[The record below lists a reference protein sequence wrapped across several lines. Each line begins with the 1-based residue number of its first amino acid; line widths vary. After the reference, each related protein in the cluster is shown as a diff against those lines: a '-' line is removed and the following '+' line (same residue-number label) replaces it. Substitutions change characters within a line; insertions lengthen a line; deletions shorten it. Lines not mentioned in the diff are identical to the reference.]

1 MEKEFINKNTLT
13 YLNNDLSTKL
23 QLQSRSTQEKKECL
37 QILLNNMKNVYG
49 KLDKSK
55 ITKNNISKVQQSFN
69 KYALDKSIQEI
80 QKKLVSNPIQNRTSS
95 QLKRDSEVSGN
106 REINYMDRPG
116 FNSHMTDNRYS
127 SFDSSERN
135 EHFTQSINRNVQYTE
150 NDMRSGINARSD
162 NNEAPEK
169 EYEKLL
175 QSRNIDV
182 PSRRERPPTP
192 DFSLDGSGAKAK
204 KNNLSNIENFT
215 NSKITQDNQ
224 PTNSFLS
231 RETEAINVANNRME
245 GDTYYLTG
253 SNLDSSFGNVEFG
266 NNELSN
272 NLPEI
277 DESVS
282 VSDRL
287 KQLQSE
293 RSAFDSNN
301 SNNQD
306 QSKQQTYEHQ
316 RNMQTN
322 PDFERRQM
330 EQQRQAF
337 EDAQR
342 KMQIEQQEKQRYS
355 SPPIVK
361 ETFTSVSPPTLSQ
374 NIPNQ
379 QLYDMINTMY
389 NQIPQKEEKPK
400 VVEEIKKPTPVKVSN
415 NLNVSNDELTNFLN
429 EINKNQANQL
439 KQIQSL
445 QEQMQRQLQ
454 NQQYN
459 PTSNYLPDDDR
470 VKNELISKVK
480 ILTGELEQYKKV
492 NSELKKRLDDELKN
506 KSIEN
511 EKKIRLIDQKK
522 EEIKEEVLRLGNKH
536 KEIEDSYKKLVGRE
550 RTIKNLIDQNSKYL
564 SINRHN
570 YLIDSSKF
578 DMNGKYEFNLDKKL
592 TDITRIELNSY
603 DFPLINNNIN
613 DTNNKI
619 YFKMDVVK
627 SEETNNDSDSEVRGS
642 EEYEEI
648 TQIIIPHGSYD
659 ISSLIKKMNKL
670 CKSYRI
676 AFTYNKNSSNVTVKS
691 EADSNLILYNDNND
705 SVFKI
710 LGFTEDNY
718 NDEKSYVSEDVFDVR
733 KNKFIKLIINNI
745 SDSKFCEIG
754 LNQNKTTLYYKDYS
768 PPISSL
774 DSLSISLLD
783 SNDNVV
789 DFCNLS
795 HKLEFIVT
803 TNIGNVSLKS
813 FNINSEMIDNDID
826 EEEEDSIRNL
836 DSDTVDNSLFVNEND
851 IESESDDADA
861 LINNLRNQLNIVAS

>member
-1 MEKEFINKNTLT
+1 MEKEFINRNTLT
-13 YLNNDLSTKL
+13 YLNNDLSAKL
-23 QLQSRSTQEKKECL
+23 QLQTKSTHEKKECL
-37 QILLNNMKNVYG
+37 QILLNNMRSVYS

-80 QKKLVSNPIQNRTSS
+80 QKKLVSTESQPRNTS
-95 QLKRDSEVSGN
+95 QLKRDKEISGN

-116 FNSHMTDNRYS
+116 YNSYNTENRFS
-127 SFDSSERN
+127 SFDTSKRN
-135 EHFTQSINRNVQYTE
+135 EHFTQSINRNVRYNE
-150 NDMRSGINARSD
+150 EDMRSGINARLD

-169 EYEKLL
+169 QYEKLL

-204 KNNLSNIENFT
+204 KNNLSNIENFG
-215 NSKITQDNQ
+215 NSKITSNDL
-224 PTNSFLS
+224 PSNSFLS
-231 RETEAINVANNRME
+231 RESERINVESNRME
-245 GDTYYLTG
+245 GDTYHLAG
-253 SNLDSSFGNVEFG
+253 SNLDSSFGNVEFM

-293 RSAFDSNN
+293 RSAFDTNI

-306 QSKQQTYEHQ
+306 QPKQETYEHQ

-322 PDFERRQM
+322 PDFERKQM

-337 EDAQR
+337 EQAQMQAQMEMQR
-342 KMQIEQQEKQRYS
+342 KQSQK
-355 SPPIVK
+355 SPPRVS
-361 ETFTSVSPPTLSQ
+361 ESFTSISQPSMSQ

-389 NQIPQKEEKPK
+389 NNIPKNDEQPK
-400 VVEEIKKPTPVKVSN
+400 VVEEVKKPTPVKMEN
-415 NLNVSNDELTNFLN
+415 NLNVSNEELNNFLS

-459 PTSNYLPDDDR
+459 PTPSYQPDDDR

-480 ILTGELEQYKKV
+480 ILTGELEQYKKI
-492 NSELKKRLDDELKN
+492 NSDLKKRLDEELKN
-506 KSIEN
+506 KSNEN

-536 KEIEDSYKKLVGRE
+536 KEIEESYKKLVGRE
-550 RTIKNLIDQNSKYL
+550 KTIKNLIDENSKYL

-570 YLIDSSKF
+570 FIIDSSKF
-578 DMNGKYEFNLDKKL
+578 DMDGKYEFNLDKKL
-592 TDITRIELNSY
+592 NNITRIELNSY
-603 DFPLINNNIN
+603 DFPIVNNNIN

-627 SEETNNDSDSEVRGS
+627 SEETQNDSDSEVRGS

-676 AFTYNKNSSNVTVKS
+676 GFTYNKNSSKVTVKS
-691 EADSNLILYNDNND
+691 EADTNLILYNDGND
-705 SVFKI
+705 SVLKM
-710 LGFTEDNY
+710 LGFREDNY

-733 KNKFIKLIINNI
+733 KNKFIKLVLNNI
-745 SDSKFCEIG
+745 SEDKFCEIG
-754 LNQNKTTLYYKDYS
+754 LNQNRTSLYYKDYN
-768 PPISSL
+768 PPLSSL
-774 DSLSISLLD
+774 NSLSVSLLD
-783 SNDNVV
+783 SNDNIV

-803 TNIGNVSLKS
+803 TNIGEVSLKS
-813 FNINSEMIDNDID
+813 FNINSEMIDNEEED

-836 DSDTVDNSLFVNEND
+836 DSDNNNLFVNQND
-851 IESESDDADA
+851 IESESDDADV
-861 LINNLRNQLNIVAS
+861 LINNLRNQLNMVAT